1 MFIHLIWI
9 YEKHEMLVFHTDL
22 HLPLNFTYWGKQ
34 EENKT
39 KINKWIHKWTIHIC
53 DYRRKEM
60 YFPVWKY
67 FTLSIWNP
75 KGCINIGIISIYNLY
90 RNMCSWGHLFRLVY
104 HSCFF
109 KRKHFA
115 SDPMVKKYQRT
126 QGYMSQISWNYPFP
140 KQVFSLVWS
149 QLICFALITY
159 CWKVWH
165 QL

>member
-109 KRKHFA
+109 KRNILLLIQWSRNIKEPKATCHKFLEITLF
-115 SDPMVKKYQRT
+115 PN
-126 QGYMSQISWNYPFP
+126 GCFHWFGPSWY
-140 KQVFSLVWS
+140 VLLW
-149 QLICFALITY
+149 
-159 CWKVWH
+159 
-165 QL
+165 